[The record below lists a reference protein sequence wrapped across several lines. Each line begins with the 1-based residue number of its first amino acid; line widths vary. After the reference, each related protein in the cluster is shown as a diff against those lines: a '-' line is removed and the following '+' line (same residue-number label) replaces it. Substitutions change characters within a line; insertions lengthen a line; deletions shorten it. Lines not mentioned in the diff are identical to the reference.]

1 MRSTGVEALES
12 RLGGIDANGAFLVLG
27 PEGVG
32 KSVIGLHFLI
42 TGMEQQER
50 CLLVTGSDR
59 ATVDGRGVFVGFSPG
74 SLSEHPGLEVV
85 DVREAIGRLGLW
97 RERHAAVEALRRL
110 VNNGPRPVT
119 RIVIDE
125 VRHFLQDSHTPQA
138 TARALMGFLAQ
149 SGASSYL
156 VASNSDMVALSDDV
170 LHTIEQDVSAVLEME
185 PLGRGRKRLSFRS
198 VRQHSFSTEPFL
210 YTLRSGGGVA
220 EDLPAYEREVRTSLR
235 GTIAILDESAVL
247 PPEVVHAL
255 SSSFE
260 VELYNELQGSLV
272 KLLEARYGV
281 LVLGVDPYDPERAFN
296 LTYTLRKAGNGAPI
310 LFVAPSRGLR
320 SMTRSRGLRMGGD
333 DFVLSELP
341 PAEIVERIRI
351 SAARGHHRRNGSVRP
366 DRQLQPRDDEG
377 ELRPMKPEEMAVAVR
392 ELVDEAP
399 TPFFALALLDTRDLL
414 APDELW
420 MSLRRQARLND
431 GDLVSILADGRVAL
445 LINQVDQHLA
455 GRVLTRIQRSHP
467 ALSNLPG
474 TRVLTSPLEEHEIE
488 RWATQLGL
496 ERTQAGS

>member
-12 RLGGIDANGAFLVLG
+12 RLGGIDPSGAFLVAG

-32 KSVIGLHFLI
+32 KSVLGLHFLI
-42 TGMEQQER
+42 AGLEQQEH
-50 CLLVTGSDR
+50 CILVTASD
-59 ATVDGRGVFVGFSPG
+59 AGMVDGRGLYMGFSPG
-74 SLSEHPGLEVV
+74 SISEHPSLQVV
-85 DVREAIGRLGLW
+85 DIRDAISRLGVW
-97 RERHAAVEALRRL
+97 RERHAPVEALKRL
-110 VNNGPRPVT
+110 VGQGPRPVT

-125 VRHFLQDSHTPQA
+125 LRHFLQDSHTPQA
-138 TARALMGFLAQ
+138 TARALMSFLAG
-149 SGASSYL
+149 SGASAYL
-156 VASNSDMVALSDDV
+156 IASNADMTALPDDV
-170 LHTIEQDVSAVLEME
+170 LRTIEGEAAAVLEME
-185 PLGRGRKRLSFRS
+185 PLGRGRKRISFRS
-198 VRQHSFSTEPFL
+198 VRQNSFSTEPFL
-210 YTLRSGGGVA
+210 YTLRTGGGIA

-235 GTIAILDESAVL
+235 GTIAILDEAGVL
-247 PPEVVHAL
+247 PGEVVQAL
-255 SSSFE
+255 STSFE

-366 DRQLQPRDDEG
+366 DRQLQPRNEAG
-377 ELRPMKPEEMAVAVR
+377 ELRPMKAHEMALAVR

-399 TPFFALALLDTRDLL
+399 TPFFALALLDTRELL
-414 APDELW
+414 SPTELW
-420 MSLRRQARLND
+420 ESLRRQARLND
-431 GDLVSILADGRVAL
+431 GDLVSILPDGRVAL

-455 GRVLTRIQRSHP
+455 NRVLTRIQRSHP
-467 ALSNLPG
+467 ALQNILE
-474 TRVLTSPLEEHEIE
+474 TRVLTSPLEESEIE
-488 RWATQLGL
+488 RWATQIGL
-496 ERTQAGS
+496 KKLEAGG